1 MGHLFS
7 FATQFSQVHDKR
19 GGGGGGGG
27 GVGVKINREWEQ
39 NIKENLETKIGLI
52 LDHEHLLTSL
62 NISISC
68 ILQSY

>member
-19 GGGGGGGG
+19 GE
-27 GVGVKINREWEQ
+27 GVGVKINGEWEQ